1 MAERKF
7 DRPRTDALACA
18 EWSLTS
24 FQSRL
29 RQAMDHFLMK
39 LQAIIF
45 NAVLVVQVVM
55 SFHQCGGNVGDDTDI
70 PIPPWVHEIAKENPD
85 IFFTNRK
92 GERNPEC
99 LSWGVDKER
108 VLNGR
113 TGLEVC
119 HLRGHR
125 IHSHQTC
132 HHQPSLSHADIL

>member
-1 MAERKF
+1 MVSDQFPKSAE
-7 DRPRTDALACA
+7 
-18 EWSLTS
+18 TS
-24 FQSRL
+24 YGLFSK
-29 RQAMDHFLMK
+29 K
-39 LQAIIF
+39 LQGIVL

-85 IFFTNRK
+85 IFFTNKK

-119 HLRGHR
+119 HPRGHNTHC
-125 IHSHQTC
+125 IKPATIDH
-132 HHQPSLSHADIL
+132 PSVTLTSSRKLYVLSELST